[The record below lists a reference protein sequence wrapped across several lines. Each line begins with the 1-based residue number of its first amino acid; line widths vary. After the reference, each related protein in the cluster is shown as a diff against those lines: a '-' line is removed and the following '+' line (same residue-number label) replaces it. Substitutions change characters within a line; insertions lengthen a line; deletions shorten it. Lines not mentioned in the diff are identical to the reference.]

1 MTPFVA
7 DIIWLLFAI
16 GLGWFIFERKKPKE
30 KKSGKSILIISII
43 SWIFFKTL
51 YRAVKM
57 SNGTATDA
65 LLVGALFGGI
75 FLLICFGIKWFLFRK
90 KTA

>member
-1 MTPFVA
+1 MAPFII
-7 DIIWLLFAI
+7 DIIWLLFAN

-30 KKSGKSILIISII
+30 RQSVKSILIISVI
-43 SWIFFKTL
+43 SWIFFKTF

-65 LLVGALFGGI
+65 LLVGAMFGSI
-75 FLLICFGIKWFLFRK
+75 FLLICFGIKWFLSRK
-90 KTA
+90 KAA